1 MLPDDLNEWSKQQF
15 EEAMDLFKKSA
26 KLDNDNTDEND
37 VKKEKRPERD
47 TTINKDDVTD
57 LKIFLGTCDSIDEF
71 LRKV

>member
-15 EEAMDLFKKSA
+15 EEAMDLFKRSA
-26 KLDNDNTDEND
+26 KLYTNNTNENA
-37 VKKEKRPERD
+37 VKKEKRPDRD

-57 LKIFLGTCDSIDEF
+57 LKIFLGTCDSVDEF